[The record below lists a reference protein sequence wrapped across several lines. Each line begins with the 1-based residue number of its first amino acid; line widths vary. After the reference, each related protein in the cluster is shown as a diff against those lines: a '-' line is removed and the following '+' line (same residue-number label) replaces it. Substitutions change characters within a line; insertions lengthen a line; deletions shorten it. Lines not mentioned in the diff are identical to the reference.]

1 MAQNILGVDIG
12 SSSVKAIHVKKGF
25 FGRTSILK
33 AHLVSVEDGDLQPSV
48 SKCLDEF
55 SDEIDVLIISLDRI
69 DIAQKFVQ
77 LPANETEKIR
87 KLAPFQLEGKV
98 PFLENALTDGCLLY
112 SEEGNRNFTLLSALN
127 KTDLEKRRQL
137 IESHE
142 PTNYLSSETDY
153 KIDSIA
159 LINLFINDESTPS
172 DAVIVDWG
180 YSKTVISI
188 INNNKLICSRIVRGG
203 TRDSL
208 DNEGSV
214 HVIQLTKEIKRTILS
229 ANLPSTQKPDIWLSG
244 GGASDKI
251 LVDNLCRESNFNF
264 TVFESSMDKRISTKY
279 LTALGLAM
287 SVAVDE
293 PVTVDFFH
301 KSRPH
306 FLFNK
311 RNLIRLV
318 TVLLI
323 FAAINLW
330 TLSLQRQ
337 VLEDALVKAQ
347 MEIES
352 QRTDLKLS
360 AVILPEGKSTRE
372 ILALTENR
380 ITLIKRNK
388 ISTARTFNEAV
399 KCLKNIPI
407 TLRSLEIKPDYLR
420 IEAEAE
426 SFTVSDKLKQNLAS
440 SPWFSDVD
448 YENVNQR
455 GPVSKRIHHFFIK
468 CSRTNTDMIKG

>member
-12 SSSVKAIHVKKGF
+12 SSSVKAIHVKKDF
-25 FGRTSILK
+25 LGRTSILK
-33 AHLVSVEDGDLQPSV
+33 AHMVSIENDDPQPSV

-55 SDEIDVLIISLDRI
+55 SDKIDILIVSLDRI
-69 DIAQKFVQ
+69 NIAQKFVE
-77 LPANETEKIR
+77 LPAQETEKIR

-98 PFLENALTDGCLLY
+98 PFLDNALTDGCLLY
-112 SEEGNRNFTLLSALN
+112 SEKGNRNHTLLSALN
-127 KTDLEKRRQL
+127 KNDLERRKQL
-137 IESHE
+137 IENNQTTSFRIR
-142 PTNYLSSETDY
+142 ETDY

-172 DAVIVDWG
+172 EAVIVDWG

-188 INNNKLICSRIVRGG
+188 IDDNKLICSRIIRCG
-203 TRDSL
+203 TKDSSVND
-208 DNEGSV
+208 DNT
-214 HVIQLTKEIKRTILS
+214 HIIKLTKEIKRTILS
-229 ANLPSTQKPDIWLSG
+229 TNLQSEKKTHVWLSG
-244 GGASDKI
+244 GGASDKV
-251 LVDNLCRESNFNF
+251 LVESLCKESNYTF

-293 PVTVDFFH
+293 PVNIDFFH

-311 RNLIRLV
+311 TNLIRM
-318 TVLLI
+318 TSIIII

-337 VLEDALVKAQ
+337 VLEDSLINAGK
-347 MEIES
+347 EIER
-352 QRTDLKLS
+352 QRATLKLG
-360 AVILPEGKSTRE
+360 AIDLPEGKNIKE

-380 ITLIKRNK
+380 ITLLKRNK

-399 KCLKNIPI
+399 KCLKDIPI
-407 TLRSLEIKPDYLR
+407 TLLSLEIKPNYMR
-420 IEAEAE
+420 MEAEAE
-426 SFTVSDKLKQNLAS
+426 SFAVSDKLKQNLSS

-448 YENVNQR
+448 YENVNQS
-455 GPVSKRIHHFFIK
+455 GPASKRIHRFFIR